1 MITVSIKQLLESIEE
16 ADVFRMPDMSEGTD
30 YIYNKLYKRIL
41 HGEDVRLSQ
50 INWDRFELCDIDSM
64 RGLYSNVLETN
75 EYKADSLANS
85 LQKISPVVTTAAFV

>member
-1 MITVSIKQLLESIEE
+1 MITVSVKQLLESIED
-16 ADVFRMPDMSEGTD
+16 ADVFSFPTMSEGTE
-30 YIYNKLYKRIL
+30 YIYNNLYKRIL
-41 HGEDVRLSQ
+41 HGDEVRLSQ
-50 INWDRFELCDIDSM
+50 VNWDRFELCDIDSM